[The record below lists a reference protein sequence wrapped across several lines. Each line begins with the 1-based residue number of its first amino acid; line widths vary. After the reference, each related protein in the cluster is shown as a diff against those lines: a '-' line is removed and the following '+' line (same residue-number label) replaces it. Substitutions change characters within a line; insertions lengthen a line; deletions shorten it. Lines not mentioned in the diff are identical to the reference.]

1 MPVPIRYGLRKMAD
15 RDALDEEDAI
25 RDYFRKGLTYDEI
38 LEFLDN
44 YHGIEMSVVTL
55 KRRIKEYGLKIR
67 NGN

>member
-1 MPVPIRYGLRKMAD
+1 MAD

-25 RDYFRKGLTYDEI
+25 RDYFRKGLTNDEI
-38 LEFLDN
+38 LEFLDK
-44 YHGIEMSVVTL
+44 YHDIKMSVVTL